1 MLQSLEFDHL
11 KLKNLKTPAFWAYRK
26 FKIKFNRGLGKNAR
40 IYCQRDAK
48 IQWSCYSN
56 MLIWNQRDFK

>member
-11 KLKNLKTPAFWAYRK
+11 KLKNLKTPAFWAYK
-26 FKIKFNRGLGKNAR
+26 EFKIKFDKGLKKQEYTARG
-40 IYCQRDAK
+40 DAK